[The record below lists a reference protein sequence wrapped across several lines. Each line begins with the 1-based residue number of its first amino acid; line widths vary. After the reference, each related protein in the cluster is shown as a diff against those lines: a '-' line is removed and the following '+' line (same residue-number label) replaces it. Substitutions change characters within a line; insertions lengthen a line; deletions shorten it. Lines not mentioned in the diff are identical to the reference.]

1 MIKTMSEKHKKINY
15 IAKLTRVMDEGERGY
30 SDNINHKYYAKNNFY
45 GKATNRL
52 NELHQD
58 NCPRV
63 NELAVIIDL
72 FVNTLAAGESCMK
85 RRTLV
90 KIGYELL
97 SLRDIAVKET
107 QKRMKLYD
115 DDGNE
120 IKS

>member
-1 MIKTMSEKHKKINY
+1 MSKIKKTKY
-15 IAKLTRVMDEGERGY
+15 VAKLTRVMDEGERGY

-72 FVNTLAAGESCMK
+72 FVNTIASGKSCMS
-85 RRTLV
+85 RRSLV
-90 KIGYELL
+90 KIGYEILNQ
-97 SLRDIAVKET
+97 RDKASENTRKH
-107 QKRMKLYD
+107 MKL
-115 DDGNE
+115 
-120 IKS
+120 